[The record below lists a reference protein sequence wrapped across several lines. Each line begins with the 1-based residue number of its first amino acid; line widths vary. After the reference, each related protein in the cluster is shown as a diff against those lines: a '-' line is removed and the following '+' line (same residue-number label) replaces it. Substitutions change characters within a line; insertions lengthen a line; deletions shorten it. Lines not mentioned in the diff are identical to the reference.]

1 PSRARRHRGRRS
13 APGQRRAPGVL
24 GWHSAV
30 VDAQG
35 VRPARLPR
43 GPAGSGGVEAGT
55 VGGGMA
61 PAIDRRGSDDRRSPL
76 LAAPKAGR
84 ERGGTEVPAHRAG
97 GRYQV
102 RGPGLRWSLAR
113 IHLAVA
119 AIAIVALLL
128 PAWAM
133 IGVNARDRAV
143 AAAQLR
149 AAAAAA
155 VLAVSTDPATVDE
168 ALRDVLGDGAERVA
182 VHGLAAPVGAGRA
195 TEDQLRTVS
204 PPSTEDDQTV

>member
-1 PSRARRHRGRRS
+1 
-13 APGQRRAPGVL
+13 
-24 GWHSAV
+24 
-30 VDAQG
+30 
-35 VRPARLPR
+35 
-43 GPAGSGGVEAGT
+43 
-55 VGGGMA
+55 
-61 PAIDRRGSDDRRSPL
+61 

-204 PPSTEDDQTV
+204 PPSTEDDQTVVVPVPEGVVHLRGGPRPARPAGALVAGSWPAADFAQAVPGRPGLRAGTFPRA